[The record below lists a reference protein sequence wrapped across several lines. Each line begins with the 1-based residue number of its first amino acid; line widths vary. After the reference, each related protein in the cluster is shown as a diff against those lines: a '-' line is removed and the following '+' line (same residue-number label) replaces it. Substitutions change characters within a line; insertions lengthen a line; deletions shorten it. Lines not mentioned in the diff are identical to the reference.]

1 MTKSEVLRRTW
12 ADISLDAIDYNF
24 RKIRDAANGAMI
36 MAIVKADA
44 YGHDS
49 AVP

>member
-24 RKIRDAANGAMI
+24 RKIRDAANGAMLDHAPI
-36 MAIVKADA
+36 RLT
-44 YGHDS
+44 S
-49 AVP
+49 T